1 MKHVYAF
8 ESKNE
13 YDQYDKI
20 IQKFKKKLNEYEQIL
35 KRDFSLD
42 DSPNA
47 VVWTSSQLATE
58 TFSNIPIPAYTNKNV
73 IYMSP
78 DFEEWRKLFIRQLDN
93 KNLHK
98 IQEFYE
104 SYSEEHIFV
113 ILAHELTH
121 HIDLFVDD
129 FDDEWTNSI
138 WFEEGMCFYLPRKLL
153 LNEADFQQIL
163 QVEKELVR
171 EFSSE
176 YGHHSL
182 DDFGIESYT
191 ESLSSIMFDYW
202 RSFIRIHELVE
213 KRYNHNILELF
224 NDYHHWHHQGRKM
237 PLTQFFNMTN
247 C

>member
-8 ESKNE
+8 ESKSE

-20 IQKFKKKLNEYEQIL
+20 IQKFKKKLIEYEQIL

-58 TFSNIPIPAYTNKNV
+58 TFSTIPLPAYTSKNV

-78 DFEEWRKLFIRQLDN
+78 DIEEWRKLFIRQLDN
-93 KNLHK
+93 KNVHK
-98 IQEFYE
+98 IRQFYE
-104 SYSEEHIFV
+104 SYSEVHLFV

-121 HIDLFVDD
+121 HLDLFIDD

-163 QVEKELVR
+163 QVEKELIQ

-202 RSFIRIHELVE
+202 RSFIQIYELVE
-213 KRYNHNILELF
+213 RRYNHNILELF
-224 NDYHHWHHQGRKM
+224 NDYHHWHNQGRKI
-237 PLTQFFNMTN
+237 PLTQFFSM
-247 C
+247 